1 MFLGTAEVRVLLERA
16 ACATR
21 RSVELHADVG
31 LSVRVV
37 RPDEADIAEGRM
49 ALDADSVANSRHV
62 GGGCG
67 VGLCLRLGHESEPG
81 WGVQGG
87 AEW

>member
-67 VGLCLRLGHESEPG
+67 VGVVVSVVGVVLGVRVVVLFP
-81 WGVQGG
+81 
-87 AEW
+87 